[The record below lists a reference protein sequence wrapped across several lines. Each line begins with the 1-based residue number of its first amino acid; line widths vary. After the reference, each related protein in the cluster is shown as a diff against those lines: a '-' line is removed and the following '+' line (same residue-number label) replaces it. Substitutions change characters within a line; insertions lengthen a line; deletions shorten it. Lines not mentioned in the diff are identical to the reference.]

1 MSVSVRLMLLY
12 LIFEI
17 GWLLNIKILWC
28 LPTKIKSINSD
39 YIIFSNW
46 LNSSIELFFEC
57 KIDNI

>member
-1 MSVSVRLMLLY
+1 MLLY
-12 LIFEI
+12 LIFVI